1 MTANRVDSFVQL
13 FASRASITADASAS
27 SASTAM
33 DVDDDSFAEKDVPS
47 VRMQKKLSW
56 KDEGGGGLVEVLS
69 ERPSPCS
76 PSGSPPHS
84 PSWGWF
90 TGNSPSPPEAF
101 AYASRGFHYQP
112 SSNET
117 RLRAWASA

>member
-1 MTANRVDSFVQL
+1 MTATRVDSFVQL
-13 FASRASITADASAS
+13 FASRTSISADATVS

-33 DVDDDSFAEKDVPS
+33 DIDDDAFAERDVPS
-47 VRMQKKLSW
+47 PRMQKKLSW
-56 KDEGGGGLVEVLS
+56 KDEGGGGLVEVLA

-76 PSGSPPHS
+76 PAGSPPQS

-90 TGNSPSPPEAF
+90 AGNTPSPPEAF